1 MLKCYN
7 HEIEESI
14 WDDKI
19 ERIERKD
26 QAEAATVF
34 KEKTRFCPT
43 CLPIEVNVE
52 FTFVDIE
59 QLPTI

>member
-7 HEIEESI
+7 YEIEESI

-19 ERIERKD
+19 EGKD

-34 KEKTRFCPT
+34 KEKTRFCLT

-59 QLPTI
+59 QLPYNLS